1 MEVSSPKKRIGRDEE
16 VVVVEIGQQKK
27 RHVTGIDLKKR
38 IVQIANANPTENLKK
53 FFWKK
58 YEDELGKAD
67 ILLKVWKQEL
77 EIWSGQDFHEHL
89 GTRLDIMT
97 RIASTSANAADANNA
112 KIETLQKSVDSLLQ
126 LVHQRRPVQQPVQK
140 LAVQQQPLQQQ
151 PVQQIAAQPQQ
162 QPLQQIAVQPQQ
174 KPLQQIADQP
184 QQPKPVQQIAVQP
197 VQQIAA
203 QPQQQVPKT
212 PSMIVIDKINE
223 VFQKQNNNIESLRE
237 YINMLEQRIQQLEEK
252 K

>member
-140 LAVQQQPLQQQ
+140 LAVQQQQPVQQIGVQPQQQ
-151 PVQQIAAQPQQ
+151 PVQQIAVQPQQQQVQQIAAQPQQ
-162 QPLQQIAVQPQQ
+162 QPLQQIAAQPQQ
-174 KPLQQIADQP
+174 QPL
-184 QQPKPVQQIAVQP
+184 
-197 VQQIAA
+197 QQIAA
-203 QPQQQVPKT
+203 QPQQPQVPKT

-223 VFQKQNNNIESLRE
+223 EFKKQNNNIESLRE